1 MYYTYSA
8 KSPND
13 HESEYNDSDIEDNS
27 HNDEEEDD
35 LMVSDTII
43 CQKDFLKFVT
53 VTLKYEFY
61 F

>member
-1 MYYTYSA
+1 MYSV

-13 HESEYNDSDIEDNS
+13 HESEYDDSDIEDNS
-27 HNDEEEDD
+27 DNDEGGHDV
-35 LMVSDTII
+35 MVSDTII

>member
-1 MYYTYSA
+1 M

-13 HESEYNDSDIEDNS
+13 HESEYDDSDIEDNS
-27 HNDEEEDD
+27 DNNEEEHG
-35 LMVSDTII
+35 LMVRDTII

-53 VTLKYEFY
+53 VTLKYEFS

>member
-8 KSPND
+8 KSLND
-13 HESEYNDSDIEDNS
+13 QESKYDDSDIEDNS
-27 HNDEEEDD
+27 DSDEEEHD